1 MNYKKSIIYS
11 ALSLGL
17 TISGVAQS
25 PQYSLNG
32 LGRSIISNNNLSGAS
47 VKDAETTQK
56 ANISGYNL
64 FDLQTNLDV
73 DSVFNAVAVFRTRS
87 PFGTSF
93 GSKTDFEFRQFSM
106 GGNVNGLKYQLGD
119 IRVELTPY
127 TVFNAD
133 LAGTGFESDLFSE
146 RREILEYENFNDGN
160 TWLLQGVS
168 GQYAWNL
175 GEESGLGLY
184 AFTTRTAS
192 TNELSTPDRLLS
204 GGRLEYALDKHITF
218 GLNEV
223 SLYDIAIDP
232 AGFDYNN
239 NVVTGDFT
247 YNRETEGALVGFKA
261 EFGGSSYSYTDNEI
275 DSTES
280 YSDMTMDVDFDYTL
294 KNSGLKLGFDFR
306 RVGAT
311 FASPTAQSRRYVSS
325 ANPMLFSDVKGSV
338 RSQQYFDQFTSEEV
352 YNNSISTSLMA
363 FNQYYNNLNPYG
375 DATPNRMVFGLDAE
389 TDTSITA
396 FEAGLAVNYGME
408 IIGEGGSDL
417 RSFMVAKGGGL
428 IHLGNLLETDRLID
442 VNVGA
447 RYENTT
453 RGGSADVALS
463 SMLIDFGISGEIAKK
478 VDLLAGVK
486 YFQASGNEFIAGR
499 DDFNLVNGFTGFDI
513 DVNEFIYSVGARI
526 RFSEKQ
532 AFSLNYNMASFT
544 DNNIDNSQLNIG
556 QLFFNFTG
564 KF

>member
-17 TISGVAQS
+17 TISGVAQG

-32 LGRSIISNNNLSGAS
+32 LGRSIISNNSLSGAS
-47 VKDAETTQK
+47 VKDADATQK
-56 ANISGYNL
+56 ANISGYNM

-73 DSVFNAVAVFRTRS
+73 DSTFNAVAVFRTRS
-87 PFGTSF
+87 P
-93 GSKTDFEFRQFSM
+93 
-106 GGNVNGLKYQLGD
+106 LGD

-133 LAGTGFESDLFSE
+133 VAGTGFESDLFSE

-160 TWLLQGVS
+160 TWLLQGMS

-175 GEESGLGLY
+175 GEEGGLGLY

-204 GGRLEYALDKHITF
+204 GGRLEFAIDEHMTF
-218 GLNEV
+218 GVNEV
-223 SLYDIAIDP
+223 SLYDIAIET
-232 AGFDYNN
+232 AEFDYNN
-239 NVVTGDFT
+239 NVVTGDFA

-261 EFGGSSYSYTDNEI
+261 EFGGSSFSYTDNVNDE
-275 DSTES
+275 TKS

-294 KNSGLKLGFDFR
+294 KSSGLKLGFDFR

-325 ANPMLFSDVKGSV
+325 ANPMLFSEVKGSV

-408 IIGEGGSDL
+408 IIGEGGNDL
-417 RSFMVAKGGGL
+417 RGFMVVKGGGL
-428 IHLGNLLETDRLID
+428 IHLGNLLGTKRLID
-442 VNVGA
+442 ANVGA
-447 RYENTT
+447 RYENTS

-463 SMLIDFGISGEIAKK
+463 SLLIDFGISGEVAKK
-478 VDLLAGVK
+478 VDLLGGVK
-486 YFQASGNEFIAGR
+486 YFQASGNEFIASR
-499 DDFNLVNGFTGFDI
+499 DGFNLVDGFTGYDI
-513 DVNEFIYSVGARI
+513 DVNELIFSVGGRI